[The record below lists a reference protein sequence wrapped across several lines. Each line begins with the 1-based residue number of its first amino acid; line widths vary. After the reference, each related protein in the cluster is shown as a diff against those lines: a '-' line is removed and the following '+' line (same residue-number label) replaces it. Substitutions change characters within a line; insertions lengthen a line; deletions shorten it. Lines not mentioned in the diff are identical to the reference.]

1 MSRRKGFSNVNSSSR
16 EGDELE
22 NVAHTSWEVLECVE
36 RDDYSA
42 IERGG
47 EPEVEGVVGYAGKRD
62 ESASDDGKVASWAA
76 EVAAYYFVFAPHSGN
91 DFWCEGV
98 RAKQ

>member
-1 MSRRKGFSNVNSSSR
+1 MKDVAYSS
-16 EGDELE
+16 
-22 NVAHTSWEVLECVE
+22 WKVLECVE
-36 RDDYSA
+36 RDDHPA
-42 IERGG
+42 IEGG
-47 EPEVEGVVGYAGKRD
+47 GKPKMEGVIGNTGERD
-62 ESASDDGKVASWAA
+62 ESASDDGEVASWAA